1 MSINNYICT
10 INNVPKISDNGEMS
24 IFFITSALSE
34 SNTNM
39 LEPLVVVA
47 KTTLSRGN
55 NLSGSLPVTSRNL
68 EPYIIILHVHTNIIY
83 NTLHTITNTCTYY
96 IYIIHIH
103 VHTNIIY
110 NTCTYYIYI
119 IHIPVH
125 TNIIYNTCTCT
136 CTCTYYY
143 IHIHVLYTDTCTY

>member
-68 EPYIIILHVHTNIIY
+68 EPYIYYMYILILYIIHYILLYINIIHVHIIYIY
-83 NTLHTITNTCTYY
+83 NTYTCTY
-96 IYIIHIH
+96 
-103 VHTNIIY
+103 
-110 NTCTYYIYI
+110 
-119 IHIPVH
+119 
-125 TNIIYNTCTCT
+125 
-136 CTCTYYY
+136 
-143 IHIHVLYTDTCTY
+143 